1 MPALSFSPKSYGC
14 TRSAGS
20 SFIPVRGAR
29 IVAPKR
35 LWRSNAERV
44 WWRFVSRIS
53 PISLPSNQS
62 RPSGGAIG
70 SMRMP
75 SSTR

>member
-1 MPALSFSPKSYGC
+1 M
-14 TRSAGS
+14 
-20 SFIPVRGAR
+20 PVRGAR
-29 IVAPKR
+29 IVIPKR
-35 LWRSNAERV
+35 SWRSNAERV

-62 RPSGGAIG
+62 RPSAGAIG
-70 SMRMP
+70 SIRIP